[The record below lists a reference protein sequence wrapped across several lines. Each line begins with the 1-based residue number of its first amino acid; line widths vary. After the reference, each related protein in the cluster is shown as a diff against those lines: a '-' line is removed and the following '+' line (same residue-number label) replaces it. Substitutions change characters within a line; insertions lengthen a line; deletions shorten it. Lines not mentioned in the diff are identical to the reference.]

1 MYLQYVEFMVSIT
14 VRARYFFEL
23 ALKWVTDFRSLSE
36 HLEGFDSKSITPYM
50 HVFVYHMPK
59 MLKTY
64 CSIKQLTGQGVEKC
78 NDDKKIIYHRKTN
91 KHSTTTKALRVRQR
105 KYMLKQYSSIK
116 RKYRKLNTAFF

>member
-1 MYLQYVEFMVSIT
+1 MY
-14 VRARYFFEL
+14 
-23 ALKWVTDFRSLSE
+23 
-36 HLEGFDSKSITPYM
+36 
-50 HVFVYHMPK
+50 HVPK

-64 CSIKQLTGQGVEKC
+64 CSIKQLTGQEVEKC

-116 RKYRKLNTAFF
+116 RKYRKLNTAFFRCGGKPMVVAQSKLSSYHGSFTDHWLN